1 MPSVPCLGSHRIESL
16 RSICEPWSLIF
27 EPSFGVLQ
35 ERVKLLTPQQRAKY
49 REKQE
54 KLQLKK
60 MSKTRM
66 MKM

>member
-1 MPSVPCLGSHRIESL
+1 MRVELKGNGTAEVPSLLGL
-16 RSICEPWSLIF
+16 RCA
-27 EPSFGVLQ
+27 SFLCAQ
-35 ERVKLLTPQQRAKY
+35 ERVKKMTPQQRAKY

-54 KLQLKK
+54 KLQMKR